1 MLQKTKKILKFVKIP
16 KKDPSPE
23 GEGIGLVTDL
33 VTDCAN
39 NSTISQK

>member
-1 MLQKTKKILKFVKIP
+1 MLQKTKKILKFAKIT

-33 VTDCAN
+33 VTDCAHN
-39 NSTISQK
+39 NTINHQ